1 VVPETDNS
9 PPAPGCAP
17 GTFAAQ
23 QCFYCRPGGAGPAQ
37 PVETG
42 ETARIRDERLIEDG
56 FVPNNARASVAIAE
70 RVFHAAIV
78 GEDERDGITGPH

>member
-17 GTFAAQ
+17 GTFAAR
-23 QCFYCRPGGAGPAQ
+23 QCFIAALVVLAPRSLSKRVKRPEFG
-37 PVETG
+37 T
-42 ETARIRDERLIEDG
+42 TADRGRLRTY
-56 FVPNNARASVAIAE
+56 NARASVAIAE

-78 GEDERDGITGPH
+78 GEDQRDGITGPH